1 MYDEGNENEYNI
13 KKGECNMNK
22 NPMSMIFII
31 TLLLFFTLG
40 CLNVYAHNDQMPG
53 NDSTIQS
60 LIAEQTGYFVS
71 LQ

>member
-1 MYDEGNENEYNI
+1 
-13 KKGECNMNK
+13 MNK

-40 CLNVYAHNDQMPG
+40 CLNVYARNDQMPG

-60 LIAEQTGYFVS
+60 LIAEQTGYFVT